1 MEKKELTDL
10 VWKAGVLM
18 VLVALVFVEWQKGQ
32 RPIRCEVTLS
42 GRQYEELVAKLDEIR
57 NDAHDSADSLSEM
70 AESLSTQ

>member
-10 VWKAGVLM
+10 VWKAGVLI

-42 GRQYEELVAKLDEIR
+42 GRQYEELVAKIDEIR
-57 NDAHDSADSLSEM
+57 NDTHDSADSLAEM

>member
-32 RPIRCEVTLS
+32 RPIRCEVTLT